1 MNQVHIEPMPAA
13 IRAIPAKWRPI
24 PTPPF
29 PDGPPT
35 DADIA
40 LALELFAL
48 LDPESREWY
57 GGDRFLAP

>member
-1 MNQVHIEPMPAA
+1 MSTINIAPMPAN
-13 IRAIPAKWRPI
+13 IRAIPKKWLPMHS
-24 PTPPF
+24 PVF

-40 LALELFAL
+40 LARELFDL
-48 LDPESREWY
+48 LDDESKEWY